1 MVPAATRVIFEQPDK
16 EGARAELRALVGRLE
31 PQLGKATACLLA
43 AEEEI
48 LAHMDFPREHWKKL
62 GSTNPLERLNEEIA
76 RRTKVVGIFPNDRSL
91 LRLAGA
97 LLLEQND
104 EWAVSRRYMSQTSL
118 AQIYAEDDQIH
129 EQPQLHPAV
138 IPVH

>member
-1 MVPAATRVIFEQPDK
+1 MVLAATRVIFEQPDK
-16 EGARAELRALVGRLE
+16 EAARAELRALADRLE
-31 PQLGKATACLLA
+31 PKLTKAAQCLLA

-48 LAHMDFPREHWKKL
+48 LAHMDFPREHWRKL
-62 GSTNPLERLNEEIA
+62 GSTNPLERLNKEIA
-76 RRTKVVGIFPNDRSL
+76 RRTKVVGIFPNEKSL
-91 LRLAGA
+91 LRLVGA

-118 AQIYAEDDQIH
+118 AEIYATDDQND
-129 EQPQLHPAV
+129 ERPQLHPVA